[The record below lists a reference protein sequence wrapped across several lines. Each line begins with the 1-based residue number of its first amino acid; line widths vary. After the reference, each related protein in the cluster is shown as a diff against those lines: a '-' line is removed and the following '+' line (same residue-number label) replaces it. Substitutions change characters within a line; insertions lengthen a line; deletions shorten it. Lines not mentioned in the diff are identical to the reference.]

1 MAKNIYLLDCTLRD
15 GGYINDWEFSQDI
28 YNAVSTKL
36 QDANVDFIELGIMG
50 SHDADHFKTKFRSL
64 EEIPLP
70 EKSVGSNSRFAV
82 MMTGV
87 EYKKMMIPDR
97 SGENNIDALRYA
109 FFKADINEALVHIQE
124 LINKG
129 YQVFAQTMA
138 TFQYSDAELAAL
150 VKEINRIK
158 PYAFYIVDSF
168 GTLYPEDVKRFYHLV
183 DDYLSEDILFGIH
196 AHNNLQMAD
205 ANEIIFINEAS
216 DRNIIVDGSIYGMGR
231 GPGNAQTEVLM
242 HYLNRNGKKYDE
254 DIVWQLYNDHFAALR
269 DQFDWGYL
277 PEQFLVSRYE
287 TNPAYVWYLSRKGI
301 TDFQQIREVLE
312 KIPEDRRY
320 TLFRDEV
327 DKILERRRNG
337 SGK

>member
-1 MAKNIYLLDCTLRD
+1 MANKIYLLDCTLRD
-15 GGYINDWEFSQDI
+15 GGYINDWEFSRDI

-70 EKSVGSNSRFAV
+70 GKPAESKSSFAV
-82 MMTGV
+82 MMTGA
-87 EYKKMMIPDR
+87 EYKRMSIPNH
-97 SGENNIDALRYA
+97 SGKDSIDALRYA
-109 FFKADINEALVHIQE
+109 FFKANINEALAHIQE

-129 YQVFAQTMA
+129 HKVFAQTMA
-138 TFQYSDAELAAL
+138 TFQYSDAELVAL

-158 PYAFYIVDSF
+158 PYSFYIVDSF
-168 GTLYPEDVKRFYHLV
+168 GTLYPEDVKKLYHLV
-183 DDYLSEDILFGIH
+183 DAHLSEDILFGIH

-231 GPGNAQTEVLM
+231 GSGNAQTEVLM
-242 HYLNRNGKKYDE
+242 HYLNKNGKKYDE
-254 DIVWQLYNDHFAALR
+254 DIVWQLYNDYFATIR
-269 DQFDWGYL
+269 EQFDWGYL
-277 PEQFLVSRYE
+277 PEQFLVSKYE

-301 TDFQQIREVLE
+301 TDFGRIKRILE
-312 KIPEDRRY
+312 KLPDEKRY
-320 TLFRDEV
+320 SLFKDEIE
-327 DKILERRRNG
+327 KILEERE
-337 SGK
+337 SES